1 MKTNVSV
8 QCCSTEESMLYEA
21 LDQFIE
27 ICNDDSIDGSPFFVA
42 NTKRLDD

>member
-8 QCCSTEESMLYEA
+8 QCCSTEESLLYEA

-27 ICNDDSIDGSPFFVA
+27 IRNADVIDGSPFFVA
-42 NTKRLDD
+42 NTKRLGD